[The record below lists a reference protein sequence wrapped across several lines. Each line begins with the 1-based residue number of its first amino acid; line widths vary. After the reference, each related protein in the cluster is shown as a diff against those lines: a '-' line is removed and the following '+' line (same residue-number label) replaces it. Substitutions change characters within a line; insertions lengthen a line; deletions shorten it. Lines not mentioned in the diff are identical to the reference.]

1 MCRTWQMRYW
11 LIDAADTL
19 VCTGAYLG
27 DEKEDGTARQGKAR
41 QKEGADKKVTRGGC
55 RRDAAWVYNETQLGV
70 GCRLF
75 GGGMGRR
82 TWTGGWV
89 ATNQS
94 GGNLACVE

>member
-1 MCRTWQMRYW
+1 MRYW

-19 VCTGAYLG
+19 SVLDRISATRRRMARQ
-27 DEKEDGTARQGKAR
+27 DKARQGK
-41 QKEGADKKVTRGGC
+41 KEGADKKITRGGC

-82 TWTGGWV
+82 T
-89 ATNQS
+89 
-94 GGNLACVE
+94 